1 MERSQFTFYE
11 SFFRAVSRIRKAA
24 DRAAAYDA
32 ICAYALYGTDP
43 DMDKLPDAAAIAFE
57 VARPNLDASRR
68 KASNGKRGGEYKKP
82 EANKSNGEANGSKPE
97 ANVSKQEANMKQEQ
111 DKEQEKEEEK
121 DKDKE
126 QMLSPVAPFA
136 AVMSAYMDKI
146 NPQPSETC
154 IGELKGFT
162 EHMGA
167 EVCLRAIN
175 IAMDERKT
183 SWSYIRAILM
193 SKQSRGVKCLA
204 DWDRLEEGRKRRG
217 AGEDSNTAEGYGGDG
232 SKWNVK
238 SAIDDCD

>member
-1 MERSQFTFYE
+1 
-11 SFFRAVSRIRKAA
+11 
-24 DRAAAYDA
+24 
-32 ICAYALYGTDP
+32 
-43 DMDKLPDAAAIAFE
+43 
-57 VARPNLDASRR
+57 
-68 KASNGKRGGEYKKP
+68 
-82 EANKSNGEANGSKPE
+82 
-97 ANVSKQEANMKQEQ
+97 
-111 DKEQEKEEEK
+111 
-121 DKDKE
+121 
-126 QMLSPVAPFA
+126 MLSPVAPFS

-204 DWDRLEEGRKRRG
+204 DWDRLEEGRKHRG
-217 AGEDSNTAEGYGGDG
+217 AGEDSNPAAGSGGDG
-232 SKWNVK
+232 AKWNVK
-238 SAIDDCD
+238 SALDDCD

>member
-68 KASNGKRGGEYKKP
+68 KASNGKRGGELKKP
-82 EANKSNGEANGSKPE
+82 EANKRNGEANGSKPE
-97 ANVSKQEANMKQEQ
+97 ASCKQEQ
-111 DKEQEKEEEK
+111 DKEQEKEE

-204 DWDRLEEGRKRRG
+204 DWDRLEEGRKHRG
-217 AGEDSNTAEGYGGDG
+217 TGEDSNPAAGSGGDG
-232 SKWNVK
+232 AKWNVK
-238 SAIDDCD
+238 SALDDCD

>member
-68 KASNGKRGGEYKKP
+68 KASNGKRGGEHKKP

-97 ANVSKQEANMKQEQ
+97 ANRKQEQ
-111 DKEQEKEEEK
+111 DKEQEKGE

-136 AVMSAYMDKI
+136 SVMSAYMDKI

-183 SWSYIRAILM
+183 SWSYIRAILRD
-193 SKQSRGVKCLA
+193 KQSRGVKCLA
-204 DWDRLEEGRKRRG
+204 DWDMLDDDRRARKPQQQGRVSFSDL
-217 AGEDSNTAEGYGGDG
+217 AAEMGESL
-232 SKWNVK
+232 
-238 SAIDDCD
+238 

>member
-11 SFFRAVSRIRKAA
+11 SFFRAVSRIRKAS

-68 KASNGKRGGEYKKP
+68 KASNGKRGGEHKKP
-82 EANKSNGEANGSKPE
+82 EANKNNVEANGSKPE
-97 ANVSKQEANMKQEQ
+97 ANWKQEQ

-204 DWDRLEEGRKRRG
+204 DWDRLEEGRKHRG
-217 AGEDSNTAEGYGGDG
+217 AGEDSNPAAGSGGDG
-232 SKWNVK
+232 AKWNVK
-238 SAIDDCD
+238 SALDDCD

>member
-11 SFFRAVSRIRKAA
+11 SFFRSVSRIRKAA

-68 KASNGKRGGEYKKP
+68 KASNGKRGGEYKKT
-82 EANKSNGEANGSKPE
+82 EANKRNGEANGSKPE
-97 ANVSKQEANMKQEQ
+97 ANGSKQEANIKQEQ
-111 DKEQEKEEEK
+111 DKEQDK

-136 AVMSAYMDKI
+136 SVMSAYMDNI

-154 IGELKGFT
+154 IGEMKGFC
-162 EHMGA
+162 ENMGP
-167 EVCLRAIN
+167 EVCLRAIS

-183 SWSYIRAILM
+183 SWSYIRAILRD
-193 SKQSRGVKCLA
+193 KQSRGVKCLA
-204 DWDRLEEGRKRRG
+204 DWDMLDNDRRARKTQQQGRVSFSDL
-217 AGEDSNTAEGYGGDG
+217 AAEMGESL
-232 SKWNVK
+232 
-238 SAIDDCD
+238 

>member
-68 KASNGKRGGEYKKP
+68 KASNGKRGGELKKP
-82 EANKSNGEANGSKPE
+82 EANGSKPE
-97 ANVSKQEANMKQEQ
+97 ANGKQEQ
-111 DKEQEKEEEK
+111 DKEQEKEEDK

-136 AVMSAYMDKI
+136 AVISAYMDNI

-193 SKQSRGVKCLA
+193 SKQSLGVKCLA
-204 DWDRLEEGRKRRG
+204 DWDRLDDERRARKPQQQGRVSFSDL
-217 AGEDSNTAEGYGGDG
+217 AAEMGEQL
-232 SKWNVK
+232 
-238 SAIDDCD
+238 

>member
-68 KASNGKRGGEYKKP
+68 KASNGKRGGEHKKP
-82 EANKSNGEANGSKPE
+82 ETNKNNGEANGSKPE
-97 ANVSKQEANMKQEQ
+97 ANWKQEQ
-111 DKEQEKEEEK
+111 
-121 DKDKE
+121 DKE
-126 QMLSPVAPFA
+126 QMLSPVSPFA
-136 AVMSAYMDKI
+136 AVISAYMDKI

-154 IGELKGFT
+154 IGELKGFCQR
-162 EHMGA
+162 MGS
-167 EVCLRAIN
+167 EVCLRAIS

-183 SWSYIRAILM
+183 SWSYIRAILRD
-193 SKQSRGVKCLA
+193 KQSRGVKCLA

-217 AGEDSNTAEGYGGDG
+217 AGEDSNPAAGSGGDG
-232 SKWNVK
+232 AKWNVK
-238 SAIDDCD
+238 SALDDCD

>member
-97 ANVSKQEANMKQEQ
+97 ANGSKQEANRKQEQ
-111 DKEQEKEEEK
+111 DKEQEKEE
-121 DKDKE
+121 DKDNDQE

-136 AVMSAYMDKI
+136 AVISAYMDKI

-154 IGELKGFT
+154 IGELKGFCQR
-162 EHMGA
+162 MGS
-167 EVCLRAIN
+167 EVCLRAIS

-183 SWSYIRAILM
+183 SWSYIRAILRD
-193 SKQSRGVKCLA
+193 KQSQGVKCLA
-204 DWDRLEEGRKRRG
+204 DWDRLEERRQKNG
-217 AGEDSNTAEGYGGDG
+217 AVEHPNSAKSNGGNG
-232 SKWNVK
+232 AKWNVK
-238 SAIDDCD
+238 SALDDCD

>member
-68 KASNGKRGGEYKKP
+68 KASNGKRGGELKKHEANKRNCEANGNKP
-82 EANKSNGEANGSKPE
+82 EANW
-97 ANVSKQEANMKQEQ
+97 KQEQ
-111 DKEQEKEEEK
+111 DKEQEKEE

-126 QMLSPVAPFA
+126 QMLSPVSPFA
-136 AVMSAYMDKI
+136 AVISAYMDKI

-154 IGELKGFT
+154 IGELKGFCQR
-162 EHMGA
+162 MGS
-167 EVCLRAIN
+167 EVCLRAIS

-183 SWSYIRAILM
+183 SWSYIRAILRD
-193 SKQSRGVKCLA
+193 KQSRGVKCLA

-217 AGEDSNTAEGYGGDG
+217 AGEDSNPAAGSGGDG
-232 SKWNVK
+232 AKWNVK
-238 SAIDDCD
+238 SALDDCD